1 VVELAVMTQVRE
13 LRVEAALMLRST
25 EYADNVRLDGRTG
38 FELGEAIDKILRLPD
53 LNEIRARVLDDVRYD
68 GVGHMTPVAN
78 PATRLHKYCL
88 TIKQYIELY
97 RVYPANNTAILAL

>member
-1 VVELAVMTQVRE
+1 MVELAVMAQMRK
-13 LRVEAALMLRST
+13 LRMEIALVLRASK
-25 EYADNVRLDGRTG
+25 YAHNVGLNGRTG